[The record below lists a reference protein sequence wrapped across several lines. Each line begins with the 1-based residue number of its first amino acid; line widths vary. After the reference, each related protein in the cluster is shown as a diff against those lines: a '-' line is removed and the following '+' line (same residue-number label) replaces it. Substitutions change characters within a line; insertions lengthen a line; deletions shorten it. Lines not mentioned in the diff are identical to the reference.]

1 MSSNTSNNKK
11 ISDEVK
17 VKIIKELIEP
27 SYVSDI
33 KFMIKSKK
41 YWKITG
47 EIFETM
53 SKIMVAVGSIL
64 SFSSGYF
71 SNPNLSFL
79 AGSVS
84 TVSLAM
90 LQFSSFSYSENKKQG
105 TELNIIL
112 QKLDLDTI
120 PLLNRNV
127 ENFASENTKSTTSSH
142 ERSRNYEEK
151 IKKLKSVLN
160 EDELKELNR
169 IER

>member
-1 MSSNTSNNKK
+1 
-11 ISDEVK
+11 
-17 VKIIKELIEP
+17 
-27 SYVSDI
+27 
-33 KFMIKSKK
+33 
-41 YWKITG
+41 
-47 EIFETM
+47 
-53 SKIMVAVGSIL
+53 MVAVGSIL

-127 ENFASENTKSTTSSH
+127 ENFASENKISENTSSTNSSH

-151 IKKLKSVLN
+151 IKILKSMLN
-160 EDELKELNR
+160 EEELKELTR